1 MNSLIEKEKK
11 LNLALTKLKN
21 LNLKNPAIKKDIEN
35 LNNQKNQL
43 EIEKQELEE
52 KYKSLADDYGNLSKK
67 LNEFE
72 KKNKLLSTNLNLDYV
87 ETLYREKLKF
97 GKKEEIIIK
106 LK

>member
-1 MNSLIEKEKK
+1 MRLFNFLTKKKLLLLNIFLALYIATNMIGGERGLISYYEKEKK
-11 LNLALTKLKN
+11 QKN
-21 LNLKNPAIKKDIEN
+21 L
-35 LNNQKNQL
+35 
-43 EIEKQELEE
+43 IEKKKILTE
-52 KYKSLADDYGNLSKK
+52 K

>member
-1 MNSLIEKEKK
+1 MIGGERGLVSYYEKENKQ
-11 LNLALTKLKN
+11 KN
-21 LNLKNPAIKKDIEN
+21 LIAKKNM
-35 LNNQKNQL
+35 
-43 EIEKQELEE
+43 
-52 KYKSLADDYGNLSKK
+52 LSEK

-72 KKNKLLSTNLNLDYV
+72 KKNNLLSTNLNLDYV

>member
-1 MNSLIEKEKK
+1 MNILLAIYIATNMIGGERGLVSYYEKEKK
-11 LNLALTKLKN
+11 QKN
-21 LNLKNPAIKKDIEN
+21 L
-35 LNNQKNQL
+35 
-43 EIEKQELEE
+43 IEKKKILTE
-52 KYKSLADDYGNLSKK
+52 K

-87 ETLYREKLKF
+87 DTLYREKLKF

>member
-1 MNSLIEKEKK
+1 MRLFNFFTKKKLLLLNILLTLYIVTNMIGGERGLISYYEKEKK
-11 LNLALTKLKN
+11 QKN
-21 LNLKNPAIKKDIEN
+21 L
-35 LNNQKNQL
+35 
-43 EIEKQELEE
+43 IEK
-52 KYKSLADDYGNLSKK
+52 KSILSKK

>member
-1 MNSLIEKEKK
+1 MRLFNFFITKKLLLLNILLTLYIVTNMIGGERGLISYFEKEKK
-11 LNLALTKLKN
+11 QKN
-21 LNLKNPAIKKDIEN
+21 L
-35 LNNQKNQL
+35 
-43 EIEKQELEE
+43 IEK
-52 KYKSLADDYGNLSKK
+52 KKILSEK
-67 LNEFE
+67 LNKYE

>member
-1 MNSLIEKEKK
+1 MRLFNFLIKKKLLLLNVFLTLYIATNMIGGERGLISYYEKEKK
-11 LNLALTKLKN
+11 QKN
-21 LNLKNPAIKKDIEN
+21 L
-35 LNNQKNQL
+35 
-43 EIEKQELEE
+43 IEKKKILTE
-52 KYKSLADDYGNLSKK
+52 K

>member
-1 MNSLIEKEKK
+1 MRLFNFFIKKKFLLLNIFLTLYIATNMIGGERGLISYYEKEKK
-11 LNLALTKLKN
+11 QKN
-21 LNLKNPAIKKDIEN
+21 L
-35 LNNQKNQL
+35 
-43 EIEKQELEE
+43 IEK
-52 KYKSLADDYGNLSKK
+52 KNILSEK

>member
-1 MNSLIEKEKK
+1 MRLFNFLTKKKLLLLNILLTLYIATNMIGGERGLVSYYEKEKK
-11 LNLALTKLKN
+11 QKN
-21 LNLKNPAIKKDIEN
+21 L
-35 LNNQKNQL
+35 
-43 EIEKQELEE
+43 IEK
-52 KYKSLADDYGNLSKK
+52 KNMLSEK

-97 GKKEEIIIK
+97 GKKEEIIVK